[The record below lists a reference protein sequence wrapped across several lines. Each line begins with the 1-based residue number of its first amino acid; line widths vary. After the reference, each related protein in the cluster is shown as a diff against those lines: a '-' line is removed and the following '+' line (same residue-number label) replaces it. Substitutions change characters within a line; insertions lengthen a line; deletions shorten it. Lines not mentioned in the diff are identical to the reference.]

1 MAVKCIL
8 MLVLCFVCISFQS
21 SWGQRSYKQHSVLS
35 TGNWFKIEVE
45 KEGVYKLDPVLLNS
59 LGFSGSIPSGQLRV
73 FGRSKYI
80 LSESNNSAG
89 YSDDLE
95 EVAIQVID
103 GGDGVINGNDYV
115 LFFSP
120 GAHQWIKDTINQK
133 FSYNKNLFSD
143 KTFYFLSVGGTGKR
157 ISNQADAPPSSSF
170 TVSSFDER
178 FVHEL
183 DSVNLLSSG
192 KEWFGE
198 ELSNMPGRPLSKS
211 FSIAFPNPVPNS
223 PFTLTT
229 EVAARAVNAQS
240 RFDVF
245 VNNTLNQQISLAAV
259 GTGIYDLFAH
269 QARQS
274 GKGNILSN
282 SINVSFNFI
291 PGSFNAQGWIDW
303 FLLFYRR
310 QLFLPVNDQILFRD
324 WQSVGNTS
332 ITFNLTGADATS
344 EVWDISNPLDPVK
357 MSATLNSGELKF
369 TDNAQTLKEYVA
381 FRKIFLTPK
390 ALGSVP
396 TQDLHNTTGSD
407 YIIITYPQF
416 LAQAERLAQ
425 FHKQKNNLRAK
436 VVTTEQVF
444 NEFSAGLPD
453 PTALRD
459 FVKMYYDK
467 YRNTWTDSAKYL
479 LLFGKGSFDYKN
491 RISNNTSFVPAY
503 ESVSSLDPLSTYTS
517 DDFFGFLDDHED
529 INSSVIINQLD
540 IGIGRVPV
548 KNIEE
553 ATTFVDKVFAY
564 HHPSSFGP
572 WRNNLNFVA
581 DDEDANLHLDDA
593 EVLTATVFSVA
604 PELNSYKIYLDAF
617 LQQSTAAGGR
627 YPQAN
632 EVINNHINTGT
643 LIWNY
648 SGHGGPFRLAE
659 EVILDQKIV
668 NSFENV
674 NRLPLFITA
683 TCDFALYDNPTLN
696 SLGENLLI
704 RPKTGAIAL
713 MTTSRVV
720 FAYSNRII
728 NNNYLQIA
736 LQPDSNNRYKSL
748 GAAVMAAKNYT
759 YTTGGDITNNRKFAL
774 LGDPAMTLGFPVH
787 NVKPT
792 FVNGKNISNVSD
804 TLSATEMVTIDGVIT
819 DTKDQA
825 LSNFNGTVS
834 ITLFDKPKSITT
846 RANDAT
852 SKPQTFQSQTA
863 ALFKGKVSATNGRF
877 SFRFRLPK
885 DISYQYGNG
894 KLSLYAS
901 NETTDANGVSY
912 NIIIGGLAE
921 GNEGD
926 KEGPEIKA
934 FLNDER
940 FVSGSISNTN
950 PVLIVKLF
958 DSSGINTGNGGVDH
972 DIIATLD
979 DDNRKYFVLNDFYET
994 ELDSYQSGSL
1004 RFQLPSL
1011 AAGPHTLKIKAW
1023 DVLNNSNE
1031 YILEFNVV
1039 NNAELQ
1045 LDHVLNY
1052 PNPFTT
1058 KTAFWFEHNRPG
1070 EDLDVRIDIFS
1081 IAGRQV
1087 KTLVKTINTDGNRS
1101 IDIEWDGR
1109 DEYGDRVGRGVYI
1122 YRLHVQTINGKKA
1135 TKLQRLVILR

>member
-1 MAVKCIL
+1 

-59 LGFSGSIPSGQLRV
+59 LGLSGSIPSGQLRV

-211 FSIAFPNPVPNS
+211 FSIASPNPVPNS

-245 VNNTLNQQISLAAV
+245 VNNTLNQQIPVAAV

-310 QLFLPVNDQILFRD
+310 QLFLPANDQILFRD

-332 ITFNLTGADATS
+332 ITFNLTGADATT

-381 FRKIFLTPK
+381 FRKTYLTPK

-436 VVTTEQVF
+436 VATTEQIF

-459 FVKMYYDK
+459 FVKMYYD
-467 YRNTWTDSAKYL
+467 
-479 LLFGKGSFDYKN
+479 
-491 RISNNTSFVPAY
+491 I
-503 ESVSSLDPLSTYTS
+503 
-517 DDFFGFLDDHED
+517 
-529 INSSVIINQLD
+529 
-540 IGIGRVPV
+540 
-548 KNIEE
+548 
-553 ATTFVDKVFAY
+553 
-564 HHPSSFGP
+564 
-572 WRNNLNFVA
+572 
-581 DDEDANLHLDDA
+581 
-593 EVLTATVFSVA
+593 LT
-604 PELNSYKIYLDAF
+604 
-617 LQQSTAAGGR
+617 
-627 YPQAN
+627 
-632 EVINNHINTGT
+632 
-643 LIWNY
+643 
-648 SGHGGPFRLAE
+648 
-659 EVILDQKIV
+659 
-668 NSFENV
+668 
-674 NRLPLFITA
+674 
-683 TCDFALYDNPTLN
+683 
-696 SLGENLLI
+696 
-704 RPKTGAIAL
+704 
-713 MTTSRVV
+713 
-720 FAYSNRII
+720 
-728 NNNYLQIA
+728 
-736 LQPDSNNRYKSL
+736 
-748 GAAVMAAKNYT
+748 
-759 YTTGGDITNNRKFAL
+759 
-774 LGDPAMTLGFPVH
+774 
-787 NVKPT
+787 
-792 FVNGKNISNVSD
+792 
-804 TLSATEMVTIDGVIT
+804 
-819 DTKDQA
+819 
-825 LSNFNGTVS
+825 
-834 ITLFDKPKSITT
+834 
-846 RANDAT
+846 
-852 SKPQTFQSQTA
+852 
-863 ALFKGKVSATNGRF
+863 
-877 SFRFRLPK
+877 
-885 DISYQYGNG
+885 
-894 KLSLYAS
+894 
-901 NETTDANGVSY
+901 
-912 NIIIGGLAE
+912 
-921 GNEGD
+921 
-926 KEGPEIKA
+926 
-934 FLNDER
+934 
-940 FVSGSISNTN
+940 
-950 PVLIVKLF
+950 
-958 DSSGINTGNGGVDH
+958 
-972 DIIATLD
+972 
-979 DDNRKYFVLNDFYET
+979 
-994 ELDSYQSGSL
+994 
-1004 RFQLPSL
+1004 
-1011 AAGPHTLKIKAW
+1011 
-1023 DVLNNSNE
+1023 
-1031 YILEFNVV
+1031 
-1039 NNAELQ
+1039 
-1045 LDHVLNY
+1045 
-1052 PNPFTT
+1052 
-1058 KTAFWFEHNRPG
+1058 
-1070 EDLDVRIDIFS
+1070 
-1081 IAGRQV
+1081 
-1087 KTLVKTINTDGNRS
+1087 
-1101 IDIEWDGR
+1101 
-1109 DEYGDRVGRGVYI
+1109 
-1122 YRLHVQTINGKKA
+1122 
-1135 TKLQRLVILR
+1135 